1 MKRLR
6 KSINVSM
13 IKNDKNRIFR
23 KFKDDEIILKILKKI
38 FKKYKILKNT
48 KCLKYQLIGYYRQ
61 KGKSRII
68 CILKI
73 MKPD

>member
-61 KGKSRII
+61 V
-68 CILKI
+68 LF
-73 MKPD
+73 

>member
-48 KCLKYQLIGYYRQ
+48 KCLKYQLIGYYRHSEGE
-61 KGKSRII
+61 GKI
-68 CILKI
+68 
-73 MKPD
+73 